1 MLATGLVG
9 RVSLTGLAKIKGVT
23 VGLQVT
29 RECAPEEMRR
39 RICQSGIKTRVT
51 KLIMHK
57 PDNHRLAGDC
67 DAKKAI
73 FPQQTISVAPH
84 GRGGVTEVLKVA
96 RELSVR

>member
-1 MLATGLVG
+1 M
-9 RVSLTGLAKIKGVT
+9 T

-51 KLIMHK
+51 KLVMHK
-57 PDNHRLAGDC
+57 PDNHRLAGDY

-73 FPQQTISVAPH
+73 FLQQTISVVLH

-96 RELSVR
+96 KEFGVR